1 MRYIRQLVWFVAA
14 LFGLGWTLAW
24 VSGLRA
30 ATPDSIDAIAQRAE
44 ARGYRVRGVR
54 WDPVLQQRWVVLES
68 IAHPERPAVAE
79 LTGDATPAPASTAAA
94 LVATNQTAFLKPSEM
109 AVRSGDRV
117 VLWSAEPNM
126 RMQMGAV
133 AEANAAV
140 GDRIAL
146 RVTGAG
152 INGDTGWRAYG
163 VVRGPGSVEL
173 EP

>member
-1 MRYIRQLVWFVAA
+1 MRFIRQIAWFVAA

-24 VSGLRA
+24 VSGLKA
-30 ATPDSIDAIAQRAE
+30 ATPDSIDVIAQRAE
-44 ARGYRVRGVR
+44 SRGYRVRGVR

-68 IAHPERPAVAE
+68 IAHPERPAFAE
-79 LTGDATPAPASTAAA
+79 LTGDGSPAPASTAVTIVTASE
-94 LVATNQTAFLKPSEM
+94 TAFLKPSEM

-133 AEANAAV
+133 AEANAVV

-152 INGDTGWRAYG
+152 INGDTGWRAFG

>member
-1 MRYIRQLVWFVAA
+1 MKFIRQLVWLTAA
-14 LFGLGWTLAW
+14 LFVLGWTLAW

-44 ARGYRVRGVR
+44 SRGYRVRGVR
-54 WDPVLQQRWVVLES
+54 WDPVLQQRWVVLEN
-68 IAHPERPAVAE
+68 IAHPERPLFAE
-79 LTGDATPAPASTAAA
+79 LTGDAAQPQTASATLVTA
-94 LVATNQTAFLKPSEM
+94 NQTAFMRPSDL

-117 VLWSAEPNM
+117 LLWSAEANM

-133 AEANAAV
+133 AEASAAV
-140 GDRIAL
+140 GERIAL

-152 INGDTGWRAYG
+152 LNGDSGWRVFG
-163 VVRGPGSVEL
+163 VVRGPGNVEL